1 VTGPGAFREYPATL
15 RQSTLNPEFVHR
27 KSSDLFAVRRA
38 PLGARRDAAVLTIV
52 DDEGTTIDVHRGA
65 PPPTWQDADRVTPV
79 YSGPTGGIAVPTGR
93 VFVRF
98 RDDVAV
104 SARADELKR
113 AGYRIAKTLPYAP
126 NAAWLEADDGRVA
139 TALRNIGR
147 LETLGDVVTV
157 EPQLLSPR
165 AAR

>member
-1 VTGPGAFREYPATL
+1 VTGLDAFREYPATL
-15 RQSTLNPEFVHR
+15 KQSTLNPEFVHR
-27 KSSDLFAVRRA
+27 KSSDLFAVRSAPQRA
-38 PLGARRDAAVLTIV
+38 GRDVAVLTIV
-52 DDEGTTIDVHRGA
+52 DDDGATIDVHRGP
-65 PPPTWQDADRVTPV
+65 PPPTSQDADRVTPV

-104 SARADELKR
+104 GARADELKR

-139 TALRNIGR
+139 TALRNIAR
-147 LETLGDVVTV
+147 LEALGEIVTV
-157 EPQLLSPR
+157 EPQLLSFR